1 MIRISPT
8 ASRTLPAATGL
19 TVTDETW
26 QLDPD
31 EVAPFVEATTGLSLS
46 SDLGAAA
53 CYRIGNRLEG
63 FIEAR
68 KRDGE
73 WTPDLVESYP
83 DVDSL
88 DEIVALARFFRECHT
103 CSLGEC

>member
-8 ASRTLPAATGL
+8 AARAPAAATGL
-19 TVTDETW
+19 TVTDEAW

-31 EVAPFVEATTGLSLS
+31 EVAPFVEATTGFSLS
-46 SDLGAAA
+46 SDLGATE

-68 KRDGE
+68 KRNGE
-73 WTPDLVESYP
+73 WTSALVESHP
-83 DVDSL
+83 DVNSL
-88 DEIVALARFFRECHT
+88 DEIVALARFFRACHT